1 MGNVA
6 EAEKATGH
14 REIVKQVQHLMKIE
28 YIQNDME
35 NSTLHDIDNAIL
47 KKKIT
52 IFLIG
57 GYYIIKNRTKL

>member
-28 YIQNDME
+28 YI
-35 NSTLHDIDNAIL
+35 
-47 KKKIT
+47 
-52 IFLIG
+52 
-57 GYYIIKNRTKL
+57 